1 MAASL
6 IVAIFIPFGWLALL
20 DPQSAFVQAH
30 RNRIAAS
37 TFDRTRRSLKKLI
50 SFLKRVETAFAY
62 LDLLQDDPRYLERV
76 FDRDFK
82 IAISELRCES
92 ESEID
97 VIKRIH
103 TINQGGSNIL
113 ETLDNNTD
121 YYTKLRST
129 FCYRPLN

>member
-1 MAASL
+1 MPRIFAISLVLFLTLTVPARTTILDQARTLHYWCVRAQGDCVGLCIGHSVAASL

-62 LDLLQDDPRYLERV
+62 LDLLRDDPRYLERV
-76 FDRDFK
+76 FD
-82 IAISELRCES
+82 
-92 ESEID
+92 
-97 VIKRIH
+97 
-103 TINQGGSNIL
+103 
-113 ETLDNNTD
+113 
-121 YYTKLRST
+121 
-129 FCYRPLN
+129 